1 MSDKRKKRT
10 VIVLIVVAIIIT
22 FGGYIGYQRS
32 ITIKVA
38 DTQTAYYA
46 LKIPNTDAY
55 TDEEKQE
62 FEGLM
67 VERIEAFEQL
77 NVKKL
82 IELKTAFETLDHSVN
97 ARINHEKL
105 IEKYDV
111 IRTEL
116 ENIELLPEASPEEEA
131 LFHMKKE
138 VGMQMIQKMESIEEI
153 NNIMEELKKINSDIE
168 QRKIDNK
175 PNDEQIQR
183 SSNPSSYETDKD
195 VEDIEEPSDA
205 PSQPSQPAPT
215 PEPEPAPTTP
225 TTPET
230 CVTKPN
236 GAVVC
241 VGGSW

>member
-1 MSDKRKKRT
+1 MSDKRKKRI
-10 VIVLIVVAIIIT
+10 VIVLIVVAIFIT
-22 FGGYIGYQRS
+22 FAGYIEYQKN

-46 LKIPNTDAY
+46 LKIPNTDSY

-67 VERIEAFEQL
+67 VERSEAFEQL

-82 IELKTAFETLDHSVN
+82 IELKTAFETLDYSVN

-105 IEKYDV
+105 VEKYD
-111 IRTEL
+111 IIGTEL
-116 ENIELLPEASPEEEA
+116 ENIELLPEANSEEET

-138 VGMQMIQKMESIEEI
+138 VGMQMIQKMEPIEEI
-153 NNIMEELKKINSDIE
+153 NNLIAELKKINSDIE
-168 QRKIDNK
+168 QRKIDNG
-175 PNDEQIQR
+175 PNAEQIQQ
-183 SSNPSSYETDKD
+183 SPTPSSYETDSD
-195 VEDIEEPSDA
+195 VGTIEDT
-205 PSQPSQPAPT
+205 PSQPSQPAPAPSPS
-215 PEPEPAPTTP
+215 PEPPA
-225 TTPET
+225 TPET